1 MKEDSRILKDYRYY
15 LRMERRLSPNTVA
28 AYGRDVAELL
38 SALELEPRAVRTEDI
53 EKYLASRAGG
63 DSRSE
68 PGMTRQG
75 PGMTNRGPGMTN
87 QGPGSSKHSQG
98 PSKRSQALSKRSQA
112 RLLSSL
118 RSFFDWLI
126 LEGERNDNPCDRIDA
141 PKLGRYL
148 PEVLSVEEVAAILDS
163 VDTNAGWTGLRD
175 RAILEILYGCGLRVS
190 EACGL
195 QISHVYL
202 QEGFVRVVGKG
213 DKERLVPLGE
223 LAADAFRNY
232 LDARPQAAEPA
243 FDDVAFLN
251 KNGRPLSR
259 VAIFNLVKKQALL
272 AGVRKEISPHTFRH
286 SFATHLIENGADLRI
301 VQEMLGHESILTTE
315 IYTHIDTA
323 TWQRAILEHHPRR

>member
-1 MKEDSRILKDYRYY
+1 MPRRESRILQDYRYY

-28 AYGRDVAELL
+28 AYSRDVAELL
-38 SALELEPRAVRTEDI
+38 AALDLEPRAVRSDDI
-53 EKYLASRAGG
+53 ARYLA
-63 DSRSE
+63 E
-68 PGMTRQG
+68 
-75 PGMTNRGPGMTN
+75 RG
-87 QGPGSSKHSQG
+87 KE
-98 PSKRSQALSKRSQA
+98 LSKRSQA

-126 LEGERNDNPCDRIDA
+126 LEGERKDNPCDRIDA

-148 PEVLSVEEVAAILDS
+148 PAVLSVEEVEAILDS
-163 VDTNAGWTGLRD
+163 VDTARGGWTAFRD

-195 QISHVYL
+195 LISQVYL
-202 QEGFVRVVGKG
+202 AEGFVRVVGKG
-213 DKERLVPLGE
+213 DKERLVPLGAV
-223 LAADAFRNY
+223 AAEAFSQY

-259 VAIFNLVKKQALL
+259 VAIFNLVKRQALL

-286 SFATHLIENGADLRI
+286 SFATHLIENGADLRA

-323 TWQRAILEHHPRR
+323 TWQAAILAHHPRK